1 MTTTVY
7 DRVNRLIAS
16 DSRWSFDLSEKG
28 YPGHVLY
35 VDDTGFGKIA
45 DRNDFVMTLAG
56 DGHLIEL
63 WKVWWAGSLSQQEP
77 PVVLPTGQSVVLHI
91 VKKSSNEVIFDK
103 GSMLAATCT
112 QTKALQAVFS
122 GSGGGVAAQNWLSSH
137 CAKAAIDKAKTVDPF
152 TGGSVRYVDFTSNK
166 TNLETS
172 VRTIKEVNQALLMR
186 GLIMDTTNPHV
197 QHVSISAQ
205 EVADVRQMLVR
216 GSIIPCA
223 PVGNTTQDWDDT
235 SKAKLRNAID
245 RIRTEES
252 RA

>member
-7 DRVNRLIAS
+7 DRINRLVAS
-16 DSRWSFDLSEKG
+16 DSRWSCDLSLKG

-35 VDDTGFGKIA
+35 IDDTGFGKIA

-63 WKVWWAGSLSQQEP
+63 WKIWWSGDLSEQEP

-103 GSMLAATCT
+103 GNMLAATCT
-112 QTKALQAVFS
+112 QTKDLQAVFS
-122 GSGGGVAAQNWLSSH
+122 GSGGGIAAQNWMSSH
-137 CAKAAIDKAKTVDPF
+137 CAQTAIGEAKNFDPF
-152 TGGSVRYVDFTSNK
+152 TGGEVRFVDFTSKK

-172 VRTIKEVNQALLMR
+172 VRTISEVNRALLMR
-186 GLIMDTTNPHV
+186 GLIMDTKNPHV

-205 EVADVRQMLVR
+205 EVADVRQMLVN
-216 GSIIPCA
+216 GNITPCA
-223 PVGNTTQDWDDT
+223 PIGKKTQDWDDA
-235 SKAKLRNAID
+235 SKQRLRSAID
-245 RIRTEES
+245 RIREEES
-252 RA
+252 A